1 MEVLR
6 ARVAGKTNGCA
17 QDDAIAGLQSDE
29 FSKRLRCFSGPA
41 NAFAANTK
49 AETAT
54 NKTVRGKNEF
64 AK

>member
-1 MEVLR
+1 MEALR
-6 ARVAGKTNGCA
+6 VRVGGMRSGSAGDQGTA
-17 QDDAIAGLQSDE
+17 VLQSDE

-41 NAFAANTK
+41 NAFAANRK

-54 NKTVRGKNEF
+54 SKTVRGKNEF